1 MMNGP
6 RIEPRPPQ
14 AMIRPIENSLIFSS
28 ARCGTSIRAH
38 TLQMAYS
45 RNIIADS
52 LIRIA
57 GFITVLGG
65 SGSLVWRPDQETWS
79 EPGMTRRLYRS
90 RNRHA
95 NDFSPRPTS
104 SLAVIQSQV
113 LFDLVIAKIS
123 ELLSQFR
130 RIQFAP

>member
-14 AMIRPIENSLIFSS
+14 AMTRPIENSLIFSS

-45 RNIIADS
+45 RNIIAES
-52 LIRIA
+52 LMRVAEFIA
-57 GFITVLGG
+57 VLWG
-65 SGSLVWRPDQETWS
+65 SGYLVRLQDQESWS
-79 EPGMTRRLYRS
+79 DPGMTRRLYRS

-95 NDFSPRPTS
+95 NDFSQR
-104 SLAVIQSQV
+104 
-113 LFDLVIAKIS
+113 
-123 ELLSQFR
+123 
-130 RIQFAP
+130 